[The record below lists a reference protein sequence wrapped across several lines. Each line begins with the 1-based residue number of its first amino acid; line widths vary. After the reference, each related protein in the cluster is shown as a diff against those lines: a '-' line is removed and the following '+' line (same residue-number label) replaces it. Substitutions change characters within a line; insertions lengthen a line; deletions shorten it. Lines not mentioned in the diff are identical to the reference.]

1 MPSFTRL
8 SSLVAAAAI
17 ALLATGCRGFI
28 DFTHE
33 LRDQHSLTRDE
44 LKNLQFYTSSTITL
58 RRELESGGKQITG
71 NHKLLL
77 VAGKTIEEVVI
88 ESRTPGI
95 AVAVSDHSITV
106 SFEQGTSLEFVAS
119 GNGARWYEVTRH
131 LRHDLLWMHAH
142 FTPRRYVFRDAMR
155 ARLPHFRL
163 LTRIGRRGRLII
175 CIGRDALTH
184 HAQHI
189 VFNRPDCPQQA
200 RRRPGL
206 SHSALDIPYRSEPPR
221 AQASRPADDD
231 ASNFFPPNGTDH
243 VGYSYDVLPLTAL
256 LLMLSL
262 RLRSSLEVDGHW
274 RQHEKAHSQCASI
287 P

>member
-17 ALLATGCRGFI
+17 ALLSTGCRGLI

-88 ESRTPGI
+88 ESKTPGI
-95 AVAVSDHSITV
+95 AVAVSDHSVTV

-119 GNGARWYEVTRH
+119 GNGARPSETFASPPDPFPGNSPERREPEPVLLQGYFGPYALAVGSNGQVVFQGKTFEAVGDSLKAHLLIAGESFEEVVKQNKT
-131 LRHDLLWMHAH
+131 LPGM
-142 FTPRRYVFRDAMR
+142 
-155 ARLPHFRL
+155 RLP
-163 LTRIGRRGRLII
+163 
-175 CIGRDALTH
+175 
-184 HAQHI
+184 
-189 VFNRPDCPQQA
+189 NR
-200 RRRPGL
+200 
-206 SHSALDIPYRSEPPR
+206 
-221 AQASRPADDD
+221 
-231 ASNFFPPNGTDH
+231 
-243 VGYSYDVLPLTAL
+243 
-256 LLMLSL
+256 
-262 RLRSSLEVDGHW
+262 
-274 RQHEKAHSQCASI
+274 
-287 P
+287 